1 LGRIAERELLW
12 ASFKAS
18 FKLWLWCVEVENNVK
33 KMRIPTVWVAILT
46 ASATLS
52 LSNPVSG
59 QTVNLQ
65 PAPEPTGSP
74 PAQPLPPVAVESAEL
89 ATDSGLGTGFAEPRI
104 ATDSQQVE
112 PPTPETASVS
122 SLESLVQTPLKPGE
136 GEEIAAVGSENPA
149 AEASPL
155 PSDSSA
161 KLAEPFPAAGGGVGV
176 APAAVWALESV
187 AQTPAPPSVPVPA
200 PTSPPAATPPAG
212 QCPDPTAPQVLVAE
226 VAVRGA
232 QGELQDEIYRA
243 IRTQP
248 GRTANRCQLQ
258 EDVNAIFAT
267 GFFGKVD
274 YLPED
279 TPIGVRV
286 TFVVQPNP
294 VLEGVV
300 VSAVPEGAAQQ
311 AVPQTVVDDIF
322 REQYGRILN
331 LRTFQEGVKKLNKW
345 YKDNGYILAQVI
357 DSSAVTPDGKV
368 TLLVAEGVIEDVQVR
383 FATKEGET
391 ADEQGN
397 PIRGRTRK
405 FIITREMALKP
416 GAVLKESALIADLRR
431 IYGLGLFEKVE
442 PTLNPG
448 ADPRRVVVVLNVTE
462 RNTGSIAAGAGISSA
477 TGIFGTVS
485 YQEQNL
491 GGNNQKLGTQLQVG
505 QQALLFDVN
514 FTDPWI
520 AGDPYGTSYTVNGF
534 RRRSISLIY
543 TGGPD
548 DIRLPDPNNPG
559 NLSSG
564 DRPRVLRLGGGVT
577 FTRPLNPN
585 PLEKSEWTA
594 SLGLQYQRVSIRNVN
609 GDISP
614 KDALGNNLSFSGE
627 GKDDLTTL
635 QFGLSRDLRDSP
647 LKPTSGSLLRL
658 STEQSVPLGL
668 GSIFMNRLRA
678 SYSYYMPVKYFNFT
692 KGPQTLAFNV
702 QAGTVLGDL
711 PPYEAFAL
719 GGSNSVRG
727 YDEGE
732 LGSGRSFLQAT
743 AEYRFPIFSVI
754 GGALFVDFGSDLG
767 SGSAVPGNPAGVR
780 GKPGTGLGYGLGV
793 RIDSPLGLIRVD
805 LGLNDRGSSI
815 FQFGIGERF

>member
-1 LGRIAERELLW
+1 M
-12 ASFKAS
+12 
-18 FKLWLWCVEVENNVK
+18 EVENNVN

-59 QTVNLQ
+59 QTVSLQ
-65 PAPEPTGSP
+65 SAPEPTGSP
-74 PAQPLPPVAVESAEL
+74 PAQPLPPVPVENAEKASDSHL
-89 ATDSGLGTGFAEPRI
+89 ATGFAEPQM
-104 ATDSQQVE
+104 AADSQQVAL
-112 PPTPETASVS
+112 PAPNPTAVW
-122 SLESLVQTPLKPGE
+122 SLESPVGTPLKEGQGE
-136 GEEIAAVGSENPA
+136 DMAAVGPENPA
-149 AEASPL
+149 VAEIAGTAADSPASP
-155 PSDSSA
+155 
-161 KLAEPFPAAGGGVGV
+161 AEPFPAAGGGVGV

-187 AQTPAPPSVPVPA
+187 AQTPQPPVPVPVPA
-200 PTSPPAATPPAG
+200 SPPPATPPGA
-212 QCPDPTAPQVLVAE
+212 QCPDPAAPQVLVAE
-226 VAVRGA
+226 VAVSGA
-232 QGELQDEIYRA
+232 QGELQDEIYRT

-274 YLPED
+274 YVPED

-294 VLEGVV
+294 VLEKVV

-311 AVPQTVVDDIF
+311 AVPQTVVDSLF
-322 REQYGRILN
+322 RDQYGRILN
-331 LRTFQEGVKKLNKW
+331 LRTFQESVKKLNQW

-368 TLLVAEGVIEDVQVR
+368 TLLVAEGVIEDVQIR

-416 GAVLKESALIADLRR
+416 GEVLKESTLISDLRR

-462 RNTGSIAAGAGISSA
+462 RNTGSVAAGAGISSA
-477 TGIFGTVS
+477 TGVFGTIS

-491 GGNNQKLGTQLQVG
+491 GGNNHKLGTQLQVG
-505 QQALLFDVN
+505 ERALLFDVN

-520 AGDPYGTSYTVNGF
+520 AGDPYRTSYTVNGF

-543 TGGPD
+543 TGGSD
-548 DIRLPDPNNPG
+548 DIRLPDPDNP
-559 NLSSG
+559 LDPSSG

-594 SLGLQYQRVSIRNVN
+594 SLGLQYQRISIRDSD

-614 KDALGNNLSFSGE
+614 NDALGNDLSFSGE
-627 GKDDLTTL
+627 GKDDLTAL
-635 QFGLSRDLRDSP
+635 QFGLSRDRRDSA

-658 STEQSVPLGL
+658 STEQSVPVGL

-678 SYSYYMPVKYFNFT
+678 SYSYYMPVKYFNFS

-702 QAGTVLGDL
+702 QTGTVLGDL

-732 LGSGRSFLQAT
+732 VGSGRSFLQAT

-767 SGSAVPGNPAGVR
+767 SGSGVPGDPAGVR
-780 GKPGTGLGYGLGV
+780 GKPGTGFGYGLGV
-793 RIDSPLGLIRVD
+793 RIDSPLGPIRVD
-805 LGLNDRGSSI
+805 
-815 FQFGIGERF
+815 FGINDDGESLFHFGLGERF

>member
-1 LGRIAERELLW
+1 M
-12 ASFKAS
+12 
-18 FKLWLWCVEVENNVK
+18 KLWLWCVEVENNVN

-59 QTVNLQ
+59 QTVSLQ

-74 PAQPLPPVAVESAEL
+74 PAQPLPPLPVESAEL
-89 ATDSGLGTGFAEPRI
+89 ATDSGLGTGFAEPQM
-104 ATDSQQVE
+104 AADSQQIAL
-112 PPTPETASVS
+112 PAPSPTEVW
-122 SLESLVQTPLKPGE
+122 SLESPVGTSLKEGQ
-136 GEEIAAVGSENPA
+136 GEEIAALGSEDPVA
-149 AEASPL
+149 QASGL
-155 PSDSSA
+155 GSDSSA
-161 KLAEPFPAAGGGVGV
+161 PLAEPVPAAGGGERE

-187 AQTPAPPSVPVPA
+187 AQTPQPPLVPVPA
-200 PTSPPAATPPAG
+200 PTSPEPTSPAPATPGAG

-226 VAVRGA
+226 VAVSGA
-232 QGELQDEIYRA
+232 QGELQDEIYRT

-258 EDVNAIFAT
+258 EDVNAIFAI
-267 GFFGKVD
+267 GLFGKVD
-274 YLPED
+274 YVPED
-279 TPIGVRV
+279 TPLGVRV

-294 VLEGVV
+294 VLQGVV
-300 VSAVPEGAAQQ
+300 VSAVPEAAAQQ
-311 AVPQTVVDDIF
+311 AVPQTVVDEIF
-322 REQYGRILN
+322 RDQYGRILN
-331 LRTFQEGVKKLNKW
+331 LRTFQESVKKLNKW

-357 DSSAVTPDGKV
+357 DSSAVTPDGRV
-368 TLLVAEGVIEDVQVR
+368 TLLVAEGVIEDVQIR

-397 PIRGRTRK
+397 PIQGRTRK

-416 GAVLKESALIADLRR
+416 GQVLKESALIADLRR

-442 PTLNPG
+442 PALNPG

-491 GGNNQKLGTQLQVG
+491 GGNNQKLGAQLQVG
-505 QQALLFDVN
+505 ERALLFDVN

-520 AGDPYGTSYTVNGF
+520 AGDPYRTAYTVNGF

-548 DIRLPDPNNPG
+548 DVRLPDPDNPTDP
-559 NLSSG
+559 SSG

-577 FTRPLNPN
+577 FNRPLNRN

-594 SLGLQYQRVSIRNVN
+594 SLGMQYQRVSIRDSD

-614 KDALGNNLSFSGE
+614 VDALGNDLSFSGE

-635 QFGLSRDLRDSP
+635 QFGLSRDLRDNP

-711 PPYEAFAL
+711 PPYEAFSL

-754 GGALFVDFGSDLG
+754 GGALFVDFGTDLG
-767 SGSAVPGNPAGVR
+767 SGSAVPGDPAGVR
-780 GKPGTGLGYGLGV
+780 GKPGSGFGYGLGV
-793 RIDSPLGLIRVD
+793 RIDSPLGPIRVD
-805 LGLNDRGSSI
+805 FGINDDGASL
-815 FQFGIGERF
+815 FHFGIGERF